1 MCCFL
6 VGWEAF
12 CFQQKGT
19 VRCSFRPRPRK
30 SLFESWKQRPK
41 WSLSPLRPLSTHKL
55 SCDVV
60 AILCIPT
67 LATDDPRRIASLR
80 PISPETFANKVW
92 QSHLHQEKGGHGTLA
107 PWRFGWNTSF
117 YYFFSKTLPC
127 FFVPTHVAFESQDRN
142 CPLGKAEKCR
152 SCCGQDL
159 NNQLI

>member
-6 VGWEAF
+6 VGWEAL

-19 VRCSFRPRPRK
+19 VRCSFRPLRPGK

-92 QSHLHQEKGGHGTLA
+92 QSHLHQKKGGHGTLA

-127 FFVPTHVAFESQDRN
+127 LFFFANPCCFWITGPQLS
-142 CPLGKAEKCR
+142 LGKGWKVQVMLWTRPE
-152 SCCGQDL
+152 
-159 NNQLI
+159 